1 MTNVNNNKTNLV
13 SFSQFAKLMG
23 KPAQYFYALHRED
36 KMPADILEY
45 DNNDKPYLKL
55 EAATEW
61 YEKRQSAPRGSVAVG
76 MDPNQILS
84 LLITWFDQAGK
95 KDLSEALKKV
105 QEANLKDEGVEK

>member
-1 MTNVNNNKTNLV
+1 MANLV
-13 SFSQFAKLMG
+13 SIYQFAKLMG

-36 KMPADILEY
+36 KMPEEILEY
-45 DNNDKPYLKL
+45 DMTNKPLL
-55 EAATEW
+55 RVEEATKW
-61 YEKRQSAPRGSVAVG
+61 YEERQTAPRGQAVMG

-105 QEANLKDEGVEK
+105 QEANLKDEGVDK

>member
-13 SFSQFAKLMG
+13 SIYQFAKLMG

-61 YEKRQSAPRGSVAVG
+61 YEKRQSAPRGQQVGG
-76 MDPNQILS
+76 MDADQILS